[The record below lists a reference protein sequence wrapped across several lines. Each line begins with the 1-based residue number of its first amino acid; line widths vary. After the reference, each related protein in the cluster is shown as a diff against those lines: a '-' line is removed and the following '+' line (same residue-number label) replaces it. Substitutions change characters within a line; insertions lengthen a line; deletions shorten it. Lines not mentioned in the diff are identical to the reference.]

1 MSSKS
6 NGVMLIFLGVGSF
19 VLPFFGL
26 QFKILTLFGGFQW
39 VISLILAG
47 LGLFLMVR
55 EWFSSAQKP
64 DTLK

>member
-55 EWFSSAQKP
+55 E
-64 DTLK
+64 